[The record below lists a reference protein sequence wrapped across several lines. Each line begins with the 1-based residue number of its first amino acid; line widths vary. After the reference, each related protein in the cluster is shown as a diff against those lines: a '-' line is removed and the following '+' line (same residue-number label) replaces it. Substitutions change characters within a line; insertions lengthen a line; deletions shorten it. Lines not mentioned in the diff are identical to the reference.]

1 MSNADSNQ
9 IAGYGDLSLHWIL
22 VLLDLIR
29 RRYSFMSER
38 LILWLT
44 CMYYNSVGGT
54 YARNNAVGIS
64 QLESRWKP
72 NELSKVYV
80 SYIPVSISNA
90 LAAGIWCWGK
100 FLGANLSI
108 RSQEERH
115 LMLFQFHVKTTTNLP
130 NPLTCALTLWLSA
143 YLYQT
148 LRKKQFFAEAGE
160 FLGSPGIVI
169 VIVIEGL
176 DLGQKTLN

>member
-1 MSNADSNQ
+1 
-9 IAGYGDLSLHWIL
+9 
-22 VLLDLIR
+22 
-29 RRYSFMSER
+29 
-38 LILWLT
+38 
-44 CMYYNSVGGT
+44 
-54 YARNNAVGIS
+54 
-64 QLESRWKP
+64 
-72 NELSKVYV
+72 
-80 SYIPVSISNA
+80 
-90 LAAGIWCWGK
+90 
-100 FLGANLSI
+100 
-108 RSQEERH
+108 
-115 LMLFQFHVKTTTNLP
+115 MLFQFHVKTTTNLP

>member
-1 MSNADSNQ
+1 MSNANLNR

-29 RRYSFMSER
+29 RSYSFTSER
-38 LILWLT
+38 LTLWLT
-44 CMYYNSVGGT
+44 CTYHNSVGGT

-90 LAAGIWCWGK
+90 LAARIWCWGK
-100 FLGANLSI
+100 FLGANLFI

-115 LMLFQFHVKTTTNLP
+115 LMLFQFHLP
-130 NPLTCALTLWLSA
+130 NPLPLLSA

-160 FLGSPGIVI
+160 
-169 VIVIEGL
+169 
-176 DLGQKTLN
+176 